1 MATNPPYLGPKAAA
15 HFLQPIQDIL
25 AKGKRPARAD
35 AQAAI
40 EALLRVVVDLSDSR
54 RQAVVLALRRALA
67 AEDLVKTL
75 AGEPEMWS
83 ESALL
88 ELAQTEGEAKQLIYR
103 QPMLS
108 ASAVGTLLGTSASS
122 NRRKYA
128 NTLRQQSKI
137 LGLPSKNSYVYPAF
151 QLHAARRCLHQPV
164 TEVNRRMDALRDP
177 FGVAS
182 WWLTP
187 SERLG
192 GRAPFELLGTADEPL
207 VLDLVEADIAPLG

>member
-1 MATNPPYLGPKAAA
+1 MATSPPHLDPKAAA
-15 HFLQPIQDIL
+15 HFLKPIQNTL

-40 EALLRVVVDLSDSR
+40 EALLRVLADLSDSR
-54 RQAVVLALRRALA
+54 RQVVVLALRRALA

-108 ASAVGTLLGTSASS
+108 AAAVGTLLGTAASS

-128 NTLRQQSKI
+128 NTLRQQGKL
-137 LGLPSKNSYVYPAF
+137 LGLPFKNSYVYPAF
-151 QLHAARRCLHQPV
+151 QFHGARHCLHQAV

-187 SERLG
+187 SERLD

-207 VLDLVEADIAPLG
+207 VVDLVEADLAPLG